1 MVGRAA
7 RVAIMRDHSEAI
19 FILVSRRE
27 MTSMR
32 KYQLFRSLLETV
44 AGCGAIYKCRHSRC
58 FRVIGKMLYLFSKE
72 ERNQGNVKLG
82 SKLGFHPTRNGL
94 VAKTHFQ
101 VCHTIRLPHFC
112 GRVSFVFWKLAF
124 LPLNRR
130 GEMGDAIEW

>member
-7 RVAIMRDHSEAI
+7 RVVAIMRDCSEAI

-32 KYQLFRSLLETV
+32 NYQLFRSLLETV

-112 GRVSFVFWKLAF
+112 GRSVFCFFEAGVFTIKSE
-124 LPLNRR
+124 
-130 GEMGDAIEW
+130 GGDG